1 VNTWD
6 TGVDLPVILAMADTV
21 IETTGITTENLI
33 AIVRRVV
40 GLRRTAIVMEGT
52 IETGETA
59 GAHRQFVEEVEDI
72 RLNIGAEEA
81 TQGVHLGEE
90 ALAVTETQ
98 TVRVVLVSPQQ
109 IVQIRVGE
117 VDARTETVT
126 GLTPSS
132 DPIRTTDAQ
141 PQDR

>member
-1 VNTWD
+1 MNTWD
-6 TGVDLPVILAMADTV
+6 TGVDLPVILAMAVTV
-21 IETTGITTENLI
+21 IETTGITTETLI

-40 GLRRTAIVMEGT
+40 GMRGTAIVLEGT

-59 GAHRQFVEEVEDI
+59 GAHRQSVEEVEDI
-72 RLNIGAEEA
+72 RLNIGVEEA

-90 ALAVTETQ
+90 ALAVTETR

-117 VDARTETVT
+117 VDARTETVI
-126 GLTPSS
+126 GLTPSG